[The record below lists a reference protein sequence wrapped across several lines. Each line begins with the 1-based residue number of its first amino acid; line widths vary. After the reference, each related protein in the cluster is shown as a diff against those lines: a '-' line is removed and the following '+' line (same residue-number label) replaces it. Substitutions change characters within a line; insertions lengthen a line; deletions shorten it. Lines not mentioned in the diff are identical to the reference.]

1 MKVFWALILVL
12 AIAGAGMLWLRGSGG
27 GNAGGGSP
35 QASATAHEAAP
46 AASPRLAEVPK
57 VPGPEAGSSSAAAA
71 SSREK
76 VEASVA
82 KPSEPETPA
91 APLPPVAPLASKSDD
106 PMQSVTPA
114 PAPSTTPEAPVATQA
129 PQTPVVAPP
138 VASPPVA
145 TPAAPSQ
152 STATIPGS
160 SVPAPPAGPAPTGE
174 HTGVAPP
181 PTEYK
186 PSDQPAKP
194 HSAVVQGDGS
204 TLIDERF
211 KVTGDG
217 SKERPYVIPWDL
229 LVSASEEYSPRD
241 GRTELPQRIK
251 MFDGKYVE
259 LTGHV
264 AFPLLVE
271 EPRELLS
278 MLNQWDGC
286 CIGVPPTPYDAVEV
300 KLTKTVK
307 GPDRL
312 ASYGI
317 VRGKM
322 RVEPQLVGK
331 WLVALYA
338 MSDAEL
344 VPKGYGGFTP

>member
-1 MKVFWALILVL
+1 MKIFWTLILVL
-12 AIAGAGMLWLRGSGG
+12 AIAGAGMLWLRGSGA
-27 GNAGGGSP
+27 AGGRGAAGASSPQAVPTARETTPPSPPAAITATEAPKQAPESTATSGTPTKENTAP
-35 QASATAHEAAP
+35 QASAPT
-46 AASPRLAEVPK
+46 K
-57 VPGPEAGSSSAAAA
+57 
-71 SSREK
+71 
-76 VEASVA
+76 
-82 KPSEPETPA
+82 PETPIAPPA
-91 APLPPVAPLASKSDD
+91 AQPATKPVDQPQ
-106 PMQSVTPA
+106 PVVPA
-114 PAPSTTPEAPVATQA
+114 PATTAKQE
-129 PQTPVVAPP
+129 PP
-138 VASPPVA
+138 TA

-152 STATIPGS
+152 PTPTPAGPTA
-160 SVPAPPAGPAPTGE
+160 PAPPANPAPTGTGQ
-174 HTGVAPP
+174 HTGVPPP
-181 PTEYK
+181 PTDYK

-194 HSAVVQGDGS
+194 HSAVVQADGS

-217 SKERPYVIPWDL
+217 TKEKPYVIPWDL

-251 MFDGKYVE
+251 IFDAKYVE
-259 LTGHV
+259 LTGHI

-300 KLTKTVK
+300 KLTKVVK

-322 RVEPQLVGK
+322 KVEPQLVGK

-344 VPKGYGGFTP
+344 IPKGYGGFTP

>member
-1 MKVFWALILVL
+1 MKIFWTLILVL

-27 GNAGGGSP
+27 RGNQSAPKALPTARETTPPSPAESAKAPEAPKPASEPSVTP
-35 QASATAHEAAP
+35 QAPLKERPEPPAPTPANPESPIASP
-46 AASPRLAEVPK
+46 AAQPT
-57 VPGPEAGSSSAAAA
+57 
-71 SSREK
+71 
-76 VEASVA
+76 A
-82 KPSEPETPA
+82 KPVDPP
-91 APLPPVAPLASKSDD
+91 PPVAPATA
-106 PMQSVTPA
+106 TPTKQE
-114 PAPSTTPEAPVATQA
+114 PPST
-129 PQTPVVAPP
+129 
-138 VASPPVA
+138 

-152 STATIPGS
+152 TTATLPGPTS
-160 SVPAPPAGPAPTGE
+160 PTNPTSAPAPASTPTGG
-174 HTGVAPP
+174 HTGVPP
-181 PTEYK
+181 PPPEYK

-194 HSAVVQGDGS
+194 HSAVVQADGS

-211 KVTGDG
+211 KVSGDG
-217 SKERPYVIPWDL
+217 TKEKPYVIPWDL

-251 MFDGKYVE
+251 MFDAKYVE

-300 KLTKTVK
+300 KLTKVVK

-317 VRGKM
+317 VRGKLK
-322 RVEPQLVGK
+322 VEPQLVGK

-338 MSDAEL
+338 LSDAEL
-344 VPKGYGGFTP
+344 IPKGYGGFTP